1 MAAVASCV
9 EPYLA
14 LMRRWSGGG
23 GQLRSGTSRVDM
35 TTCLS
40 RTTCPS
46 WTTFPSGDSAAPG
59 GGVGGA
65 GGASMA
71 SAAGAALAWAAGAA
85 WAAGVAWGS
94 GSSSWGHLH
103 VSAKATRRAE
113 AEPPLRRLHRARQID
128 AAPRRQPPRQPPK
141 GTEGTGCTRLGA
153 CVRVCVRVWVRVC
166 ARARA
171 ATRRR
176 PRWVVSARSA
186 AWKMMRGEATQSR
199 YGQWMQ
205 PRPKKRRCSWWAVR
219 GGVRAGVGVG
229 VGVVQG

>member
-1 MAAVASCV
+1 MAVVESCV
-9 EPYLA
+9 EPCLA
-14 LMRRWSGGG
+14 LMRRWGGG
-23 GQLRSGTSRVDM
+23 GWQLRSGTSRVDM

-46 WTTFPSGDSAAPG
+46 ADNAAPG
-59 GGVGGA
+59 GGAG
-65 GGASMA
+65 GGASMASATGAALA
-71 SAAGAALAWAAGAA
+71 SAAGAALAGAAGAA

-94 GSSSWGHLH
+94 DSSSWGHLH
-103 VSAKATRRAE
+103 VSAKATRRTE

-229 VGVVQG
+229 VGVV